1 MLNTPIITSP
11 HRTPRMIVGRRRPD
25 SYVLRGATQTWPDT
39 YSVLRVFCILCGH
52 LTLYCVSILCQ
63 HLLFSPKKVV
73 NNEAKSE
80 WPPRCWTARGG
91 RREGDGRPRRCRV
104 IKFSCAP
111 VKNDWGG
118 RARGEVV
125 AVGRPTPHSF
135 GRPACRTYR
144 MIPHWVW
151 GFQPWRFR
159 PRWDSRRAPPSSSIP
174 CIRTMP
180 PPRRHRDGRHCA
192 APRVLDVVATIT
204 ITTAITWDSR
214 SDAEE

>member
-1 MLNTPIITSP
+1 MARHIL
-11 HRTPRMIVGRRRPD
+11 
-25 SYVLRGATQTWPDT
+25 GASGFLHLVW
-39 YSVLRVFCILCGH
+39 SSNVILCLH
-52 LTLYCVSILCQ
+52 FVPKFT
-63 HLLFSPKKVV
+63 FPPKKVV

-118 RARGEVV
+118 REGERGREGRSSV

-135 GRPACRTYR
+135 VRPACRTYR

-159 PRWDSRRAPPSSSIP
+159 PRWDSRRAPSSSSIP

-180 PPRRHRDGRHCA
+180 PPRRRRHGRHCA

-204 ITTAITWDSR
+204 ITTAIT
-214 SDAEE
+214 